1 MPELLPRTKNYPIP
15 RDAAEQIIR
24 IILHAQEYQGPS
36 GYSVD
41 TFSVC
46 SRECELQVVQVLAQA
61 EAHAS
66 SLRKLAST
74 ILQVVRDMRRLPIVA
89 CMYFIAYRQGDDDAG
104 FSWAT
109 MVMEGLVPTSS
120 KEMDAL
126 QAQAATAM
134 YSRLASKGHGQ
145 AQFGMGRLVLAK
157 LTSKTEE
164 QPNDEDIKQV
174 QMAVDLWQ
182 RAGRNGYAEA
192 WFELGQLYYTGQLV
206 RQDRSRALTCF
217 EHGARGG
224 SAQASHALGTI
235 YAERAHS
242 SADRHAM
249 DEAMTLSA
257 LAARYFLQAAQ
268 NGHIPSAHN
277 MGHLY
282 LGRDIPDK
290 EHKTRYGVL
299 PDDRNAREW
308 FAAASSKLFLP
319 AMMNYGAMLLEGRGA
334 GDADTPETDLDEAQR
349 VYTLVI
355 RALSQASPVKSAQE
369 PMEHMLDTAR
379 KGLRLIDERR
389 HSVKAMGAS
398 SRGGEASPQ
407 STCAVM

>member
-1 MPELLPRTKNYPIP
+1 MKNYPIP
-15 RDAAEQIIR
+15 RDASEQIIR
-24 IILHAQEYQGPS
+24 IILHAQEHQGPS
-36 GYSVD
+36 GSTVD

-46 SRECELQVVQVLAQA
+46 SHECELQVTQVLAQA
-61 EAHAS
+61 EVHAS

-109 MVMEGLVPTSS
+109 MVMEGLLPTSS
-120 KEMDAL
+120 KELDAI
-126 QAQAATAM
+126 QAQAATAT

-157 LTSKTEE
+157 ITSKTDE
-164 QPNDEDIKQV
+164 QPNDEEIKQV

-206 RQDRSRALTCF
+206 RQDKSRALTYF

-235 YAERAHS
+235 YAERAQS
-242 SADRHAM
+242 SADRHLT
-249 DEAMTLSA
+249 DEATTLSA
-257 LAARYFLQAAQ
+257 LSARYFLQAAQ

-282 LGRDIPDK
+282 LSRDIPDK

-334 GDADTPETDLDEAQR
+334 GEADTSETDLDEAQK
-349 VYTLVI
+349 VYTRVI
-355 RALSQASPVKSAQE
+355 HTGSRASLGKNAQE
-369 PMEHMLDTAR
+369 PMERMMETAR
-379 KGLRLIDERR
+379 KGLRLIEEQR
-389 HSVKAMGAS
+389 HSAKAKSSS

-407 STCAVM
+407 SMCTVM

>member
-1 MPELLPRTKNYPIP
+1 MKNYPMP

-24 IILHAQEYQGPS
+24 IILHAQEHQGPT
-36 GYSVD
+36 GNTVD

-46 SRECELQVVQVLAQA
+46 SHECELQVTKVLARA
-61 EAHAS
+61 EAHTS

-74 ILQVVRDMRRLPIVA
+74 ILQAVRDTRRLPIVA
-89 CMYFIAYRQGDDDAG
+89 CMYFVAYHQGDDDAG

-120 KEMDAL
+120 KELDAI
-126 QAQAATAM
+126 QAQAAAAT
-134 YSRLASKGHGQ
+134 YSHLASKGHGQ

-157 LTSKTEE
+157 ITSKTDE
-164 QPNDEDIKQV
+164 QPNDEEIKQV

-206 RQDRSRALTCF
+206 RQDKSRALTYF

-235 YAERAHS
+235 YAERAQS
-242 SADRHAM
+242 SADSLFM
-249 DEAMTLSA
+249 DEATTLSA

-268 NGHIPSAHN
+268 NGHIPSAYN

-282 LGRDIPDK
+282 LCRDIPSK
-290 EHKTRYGVL
+290 EHKSRYGVL

-319 AMMNYGAMLLEGRGA
+319 AMMNYSAMLLEGRGA
-334 GDADTPETDLDEAQR
+334 GDMDTREADLDEAQR
-349 VYTLVI
+349 VYTRVI
-355 RALSQASPVKSAQE
+355 HTGSRVAMGKSAQE
-369 PMEHMLDTAR
+369 SMERMTETAR
-379 KGLRLIDERR
+379 RGLRLIEEQRQ
-389 HSVKAMGAS
+389 SAKAKDS

-407 STCAVM
+407 SMCTVM